1 LTAGAIADEPER
13 GKLICLV
20 DGIGIEAKF
29 CATGFTELYSD
40 LFFNE
45 IGTEFCS
52 SIALIALLPKIKFS

>member
-20 DGIGIEAKF
+20 DGIGIEAEF

-40 LFFNE
+40 LFSNE

-52 SIALIALLPKIKFS
+52 SIALIALLSKIKFS